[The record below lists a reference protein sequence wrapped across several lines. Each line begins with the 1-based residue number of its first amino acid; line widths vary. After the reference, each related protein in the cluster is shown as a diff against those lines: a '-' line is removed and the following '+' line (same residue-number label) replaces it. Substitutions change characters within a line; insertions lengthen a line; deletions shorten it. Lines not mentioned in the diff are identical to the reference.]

1 MPNRTKKEL
10 AASLKRLLCQK
21 PLDKITIQDLV
32 NDAQVSRK
40 TFYYHFQD
48 IYSLLEWALVDE
60 GRQVLADRDQA
71 GDWRKRM
78 WDTFRYFQDNQA
90 MILNIYRSVQKN
102 RDLLE
107 RHVSGLI
114 LPLLD
119 QLFGSQPGHER
130 VEEEDKR
137 FLLDLYSYGLVQL
150 FLRWIGDGMK
160 ADPQQMM
167 ARIDRLFTGS
177 MEDFIRRCAAP

>member
-1 MPNRTKKEL
+1 MSNMTKREL

-60 GRQVLADRDQA
+60 GKRVMADRSAA
-71 GDWRKRM
+71 GAWRQRM
-78 WDTFRYFQDNQA
+78 WDTFHYFRDNQA

-107 RHVSGLI
+107 RHVSGLL
-114 LPLLD
+114 LPLLE
-119 QLFGSQPGHER
+119 QLFEAQPGHER
-130 VEEEDKR
+130 VAEEDKR

-150 FLRWIGDGMK
+150 FLHWIGDGMK
-160 ADPQQMM
+160 PDPEQMM

-177 MEDFIRRCAAP
+177 MEDFIKRCGEG